1 MCAFH
6 TLLPSGLII
15 NGYMSNKLVFI
26 IMVPERKYCIKRD
39 LFRWLNESRNYD
51 MYKREIDNQAV
62 VKNSSQYLKLIAIR
76 FLTTQDTFFCL
87 FLVSLYCG
95 SALVVRRNTLTQC
108 NVGLY
113 CLDIS
118 NIDSVSAK
126 VSPLY
131 LKQNKISSEG
141 MIVWWMLRKL
151 AGESKRHGRLRN

>member
-1 MCAFH
+1 
-6 TLLPSGLII
+6 
-15 NGYMSNKLVFI
+15 
-26 IMVPERKYCIKRD
+26 
-39 LFRWLNESRNYD
+39 

-76 FLTTQDTFFCL
+76 NLPTQDTFFGL
-87 FLVSLYCG
+87 FLASLYCG

-108 NVGLY
+108 NIGLY

-131 LKQNKISSEG
+131 LNQNKISSGG
-141 MIVWWMLRKL
+141 MIV
-151 AGESKRHGRLRN
+151 